1 MLDAMRPA
9 VLLALA
15 LVAAAVTPASAAASG
30 PTGRLL
36 VSLDRDAA
44 TGPVASAADA
54 RLTGPKVPQIGLVTV
69 RPRAGDSAREL
80 AARLRADPRVR
91 AVQPEW
97 RADPRAETNDPA
109 LTDPETAVG
118 TPPGTP
124 VQWWAQRIGLFQAWD
139 LTVGATSLVAVIDSG
154 IEGAHPEFAGKIRE
168 TIDLDPTTGAA
179 GALVD
184 ETGHGS
190 HVASLACAA
199 TNNNAGMVGAGR
211 DCGLLIAKT
220 DFSDSAVAQA
230 IVDAADRGADAITM
244 SFGTDGGRPPPQAL
258 VDAINYAAGRDAV
271 LVAAAADEETEEQGD
286 PANIL
291 QPTGTGPDLESNLG
305 LSITAATFSDRKASF
320 AGRGTQISMAA
331 YGAFERTQGPRGLLG
346 AFPANETAFERGEVG
361 PPPSPPCRCRTT
373 FRGDTRYAYL
383 QGTSMATAIVSGV
396 AALVRDLNPD
406 LSGAE
411 IVRLLKETARRP
423 AGTGWTPELG
433 WGIVDAAAAVGRARE
448 IDRRAPTSR
457 LRAPRRTRRRTVT
470 LRWRGTDEAPTN
482 VIASG
487 IEHYELWRSV
497 DGRAAVRIDVT
508 TGTAKRLR
516 VRRGRRYAFYTVA
529 VDRAGNREDR
539 PPRFDAR
546 TRVLR

>member
-1 MLDAMRPA
+1 MLAGMRMA
-9 VLLALA
+9 VLLAPALA
-15 LVAAAVTPASAAASG
+15 LAAAPPATASASG

-36 VSLDRDAA
+36 VSLDRGA
-44 TGPVASAADA
+44 TPSVARAADA
-54 RLTGPKVPQIGLVTV
+54 RLAGPRVPQIGLVTV
-69 RPRAGDSAREL
+69 RPRAGESLRDVAR
-80 AARLRADPRVR
+80 RLRSDPRVR
-91 AVQPEW
+91 AVAPEW
-97 RADPRAETNDPA
+97 RATPRAAPNDPA

-118 TPPGTP
+118 TPSGTP
-124 VQWWAQRIGLFQAWD
+124 VQWWPQRIGLFEAWD
-139 LTVGATSLVAVIDSG
+139 VTVGTSSLVAVIDSG
-154 IEGAHPEFAGKIRE
+154 IEGEHPDFAGKVRD
-168 TIDLDPTTGAA
+168 TIDVDPTPDVG
-179 GALVD
+179 GPLVD
-184 ETGHGS
+184 EQGHGS

-199 TNNNAGMVGAGR
+199 TNNGTGMVGAGR
-211 DCGLLIAKT
+211 DCGLIVAKT

-230 IVDAADRGADAITM
+230 IVDATDRGADAITM
-244 SFGTDGGRPPPQAL
+244 SFGTDGGRQPPQSL
-258 VDAINYAAGRDAV
+258 VDAIHYAADRDVV

-291 QPTGTGPDLESNLG
+291 QPTGTGADLGSNLG
-305 LSITAATFSDRKASF
+305 LSITAATFSDRRASF

-346 AFPANETAFERGEVG
+346 AFPSAETAFERGEVG

-373 FRGDTRYAYL
+373 YRGDSRYAYL

-406 LSGAE
+406 LRGFE

-423 AGTGWTPELG
+423 AGSGWNPELG
-433 WGIVDAAAAVGRARE
+433 WGIVDAAAAVGRARQ
-448 IDRRAPTSR
+448 IDRRPPTSR
-457 LRAPRRTRRRTVT
+457 LRAPRRTRRRTIT
-470 LRWRGTDEAPTN
+470 LRWSGVDTAPAN

-487 IEHYELWRSV
+487 IDRYEVWRSV
-497 DGRAAVRIDVT
+497 DGKPAVRIDFT
-508 TGTAKRLR
+508 QGTAKRLR

-529 VDRAGNREDR
+529 VDRAGNREER